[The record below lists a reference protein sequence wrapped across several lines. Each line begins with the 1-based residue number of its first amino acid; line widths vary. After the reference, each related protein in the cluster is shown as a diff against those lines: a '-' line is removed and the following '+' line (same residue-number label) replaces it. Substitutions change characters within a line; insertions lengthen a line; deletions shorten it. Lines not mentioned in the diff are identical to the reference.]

1 MLGGGGILGVGP
13 AEMVV
18 VFGVGW
24 LLLGPTKLFSLSRDV
39 GRVVGDLKRTADEAS
54 TTFTEAM
61 EMEVAAEA
69 AAEKGGEE
77 GEEGEEEEEEEEGE
91 GMFDEKYVGAEGEE
105 DGGAAEVL
113 RDLSETMVAGPA
125 EEVKLYGERSGDAV
139 EAVERDIP
147 EDLEAPLADDAIV
160 SRTRFLEQLNRANDP
175 EQTAKAGTFDKSGDL
190 AAEEDVEVARLEYEL
205 AKARLAAKQ
214 KRLAEKE

>member
-54 TTFTEAM
+54 STFAEAM

-69 AAEKGGEE
+69 AAENGGKEGGED
-77 GEEGEEEEEEEEGE
+77 EEEKEEEGE
-91 GMFDEKYVGAEGEE
+91 GMFDEKYAGREGEE
-105 DGGAAEVL
+105 DEEGAAEVL
-113 RDLSETMVAGPA
+113 RHISETMVAGPA
-125 EEVKLYGERSGDAV
+125 EEVKLYGERNGDAGK
-139 EAVERDIP
+139 AVERDVP
-147 EDLEAPLADDAIV
+147 EELEAPLADDAVV
-160 SRTRFLEQLNRANDP
+160 SRSRFLEQLNRANDP
-175 EQTAKAGTFDKSGDL
+175 EQAANVDTFDKSGDL

-214 KRLAEKE
+214 KRMAEKE